1 MDETPVTNTISGG
14 AFFGPVVQARDVT
27 VQLPHSM
34 APALDGLPATTSTF
48 SGRDADLRGL
58 LSLLAP
64 DGPRTGTVVVS
75 AVAGLAG
82 VGKTELALQAAHT
95 ARDRGWFPGGIL
107 FVDLQGYDP
116 VRRVEPHNAL
126 RGLLQSLGIAAE
138 SIPSEA
144 QDRTRLYAS
153 VLATAAAQ
161 GRRTLIVVDNVSS
174 ADQARPLLPTDG
186 TNMAVVTSRHTLGG
200 LDARLLDLDVLT
212 PDDSVD
218 LLDKALGIAHGP
230 TDRRVRDHPSEART
244 IAALCGCLPLALQIV
259 AALLADDPTR
269 PLHTFVADLADTR
282 SRLDELQRDDVAVR
296 AAFDLSY
303 RHLSSDQAQLF
314 RLLTVNPGPET
325 STEAAAAITG
335 QTDRPTRRGLEA
347 LARGHMI
354 ESGNPYGRWRMHDL
368 IHLYAEEH
376 SRTQADIDRRD
387 EALDRLVRYYLD
399 TARRHDRTL
408 SGHVTASGS
417 SARGDALVWLDAE
430 RTNLV
435 AAVAHTHALGR
446 WQDTYNLANSLS
458 HYFEL
463 RHYVDGWVATHE
475 LALDAA
481 NHLGPAEVGDAA
493 TRLGSAYRVAHRYDN
508 AVGVL
513 QQALQIAR
521 RDGTRTLESSAL
533 HNLGLAYFQMGDYV
547 KAASCHRKDLKIC
560 RDLGDIRGAALT
572 LTALG
577 DAHRALGQFDEADRC
592 LRGSIRILDATED
605 SDLSGIALGN
615 HGLTRLDQGHP
626 ISALLELSTSL
637 KIARDRGDR
646 RGEALATM
654 NIGCAYMTR
663 CPICHRQS
671 AIHWLKMAV
680 TMFHELQDPHGEARA
695 LRNLGTAYL
704 QSGDNHHARRY
715 WQKAATV
722 LDQVDATEA
731 EEARAA
737 LAELSQDTAGPTECP
752 VPEDGQIRAL
762 LKALPYQ
769 VLRSEPPG
777 ILIVEPSRPSRRSQL
792 P

>member
-1 MDETPVTNTISGG
+1 
-14 AFFGPVVQARDVT
+14 
-27 VQLPHSM
+27 M
-34 APALDGLPATTSTF
+34 APALDGLPVITSTF
-48 SGRDADLRGL
+48 SGRDADLRAL
-58 LSLLAP
+58 LALLAP
-64 DGPRTGTVVVS
+64 DGPEAGTVVVS

-82 VGKTELALQAAHT
+82 VGKTELALQAAHA
-95 ARDRGWFPGGIL
+95 ARDRGWFPGGVL

-116 VRRVEPHNAL
+116 ARRVEPHRAL
-126 RGLLQSLGIAAE
+126 GGLLQSLGIAAE
-138 SIPSEA
+138 SIPAEA

-153 VLATAAAQ
+153 VMAAFAEQ

-174 ADQARPLLPTDG
+174 AEQARPLLPTDG
-186 TNMAVVTSRHTLGG
+186 TSMAVVTSRHTLGG

-212 PDDSVD
+212 PDDSVE
-218 LLDKALGIAHGP
+218 LLQKALGIACGP

-244 IAALCGCLPLALQIV
+244 IAALCGYLPLALQIV

-269 PLHTFVADLADTR
+269 PLCAIVGDLADTR

-303 RHLSSDQAQLF
+303 QHLSSDQAQLF

-354 ESGNPYGRWRMHDL
+354 ERGSAYGRWRMHDL
-368 IHLYAEEH
+368 VRLYAEEH
-376 SRTQADIDRRD
+376 GRAQAGVDGRDVDGRD
-387 EALDRLVRYYLD
+387 EALDRLVGYYLD
-399 TARRHDRTL
+399 TARRHERTL
-408 SGHVTASGS
+408 LGRGS
-417 SARGDALVWLDAE
+417 SARGAALVWLDVE
-430 RTNLV
+430 RPNLV
-435 AAVAHTHALGR
+435 AAVVATHALGR
-446 WQDTYNLANSLS
+446 WQDTYTLAASLS

-463 RHYVDGWVATHE
+463 RHYVDDWAATHE
-475 LALDAA
+475 LAFDAA
-481 NHLGPAEVGDAA
+481 NHLGPFEVGDAA
-493 TRLGSAYRVAHRYDN
+493 MRLGNAYKVARRYDD
-508 AVGVL
+508 AAGLL

-521 RDGTRTLESSAL
+521 RDGIRSLESCVL
-533 HNLGLAYFQMGDYV
+533 HNLGLTYFRMEDYV

-560 RDLGDIRGAALT
+560 LNLGDIRGAALT

-577 DAHRALGQFDEADRC
+577 DAHRALGQFEEADRC
-592 LRGSIRILDATED
+592 LRGSIRILNAIED
-605 SDLSGIALGN
+605 SDLSGTALAN

-646 RGEALATM
+646 HGEALTTM
-654 NIGCAYMTR
+654 NIGRAYMTR

-671 AIHWLKMAV
+671 AVRWLEVAV
-680 TMFHELQDPHGEARA
+680 TMFHELQDRHGEAHA

-704 QSGDNHHARRY
+704 QSGDNHHARKY
-715 WQKAATV
+715 WQQATAI

-731 EEARAA
+731 DEARAA
-737 LAELSQDTAGPTECP
+737 LAELSQDAVVPIECP
-752 VPEDGQIRAL
+752 APEDGKIRAL
-762 LKALPYQ
+762 LKALPYR
-769 VLRSEPPG
+769 VLRSEDPG
-777 ILIVEPSRPSRRSQL
+777 ILIVEPSRMSRPSQL